1 MCLDEL
7 STNDLEILSVNATD
21 ADADNN
27 ARITYTL
34 LHPVAGFSIGASSGI
49 LYVNTSRVTRPNASA
64 SGAGSDSDS
73 KHHPHHHYDPHNIQ
87 LSVVATDAGRPA
99 LSAVCSVRVHVNR
112 AGSAR
117 PYFLQSHF
125 RTTIAEDAPKG
136 TTLLRLYPDLVA
148 GAGAGTTSS
157 ATGGAAA
164 AAATSSS
171 TAAVA
176 IGNSG
181 VGFRIATGNEDG
193 CFDVVQPGGAI
204 VLVAPLDR
212 ERVDS
217 YNLRI
222 VRTEFAG
229 SSASNSA
236 SSSSGTGIT
245 TAATSAAL
253 SDGVNVYITVED
265 ANDNAP
271 VFQRGVYEATISEA
285 TAPRYSIAQL
295 IATDADLQS
304 SPNSEVVYDITSG
317 NVGRMF
323 SIDLISGVLSVNND
337 LDYDAGPAEFN
348 LVIRACD
355 SALVRPKCSVCPFRV
370 LLTDENDNEPQFPVL
385 EYREFVGENEPVGTS
400 VFQARATDLDRGRFG
415 RLTYAI
421 DQVPVAGVGDVDPW
435 RWFRVDE
442 QTGVVTTAAAFDYE
456 QRQRYAFVVRAT
468 DAGNRASVARVR
480 VDVESRD
487 EFSPQFTERTYRFA
501 VQTPAPAG
509 WVVGV
514 VRATDRDR
522 GVDGRVVYQ
531 LSTAHAWFKINRTS
545 GAVMVRRK
553 MDAKAAAM
561 LGDEQVGWDWRWWRD
576 FHSGKTTKQ
585 ANQ

>member
-1 MCLDEL
+1 M
-7 STNDLEILSVNATD
+7 
-21 ADADNN
+21 
-27 ARITYTL
+27 
-34 LHPVAGFSIGASSGI
+34 
-49 LYVNTSRVTRPNASA
+49 NTSRVPKP
-64 SGAGSDSDS
+64 SGESDN
-73 KHHPHHHYDPHNIQ
+73 HNIQ
-87 LSVVATDAGRPA
+87 LSVVATDAGQPA
-99 LSAVCSVRVHVNR
+99 LSTVCNVRVHVNR
-112 AGSAR
+112 DGYTR

-148 GAGAGTTSS
+148 APSPAGTAAMLDAAGSVGAS
-157 ATGGAAA
+157 AQ
-164 AAATSSS
+164 SI
-171 TAAVA
+171 VA
-176 IGNSG
+176 
-181 VGFRIATGNEDG
+181 FRIASGNEDG
-193 CFDVVQPGGAI
+193 CFDVVQPNGAI

-222 VRTEFAG
+222 VKTELGG
-229 SSASNSA
+229 SSNSGVA
-236 SSSSGTGIT
+236 GLSAA
-245 TAATSAAL
+245 TAALVAAAT
-253 SDGVNVYITVED
+253 DGVNVYVSVED

-337 LDYDAGPAEFN
+337 LDYDEGPGEYS

-355 SALVRPKCSVCPFRV
+355 SALLRPKCSVCPFRV
-370 LLTDENDNEPQFPVL
+370 VLTDENDNEPQFPVL

-400 VFQARATDLDRGRFG
+400 VFQAHATDLDRGRFG
-415 RLTYAI
+415 RLNYSI
-421 DQVPVAGVGDVDPW
+421 DQAASAGAMIGTAANGPAVVSSFVADADPW
-435 RWFRVDE
+435 RWFRIDE
-442 QTGVVTTAAAFDYE
+442 QTGVVTTATTFDYE
-456 QRQRYAFVVRAT
+456 QRMRYAFVVRAT
-468 DAGNRASVARVR
+468 DAGNRATAVRVR
-480 VDVESRD
+480 IDVESRD
-487 EFSPQFTERTYRFA
+487 EFGPQFTERTYRFA
-501 VQTPAPAG
+501 VQTPVQAG
-509 WVVGV
+509 QIVGM

-553 MDAKAAAM
+553 MDAKAAAG
-561 LGDEQVGWDWRWWRD
+561 LGDEQVGDRCTLIAINKRLLD
-576 FHSGKTTKQ
+576 YIV
-585 ANQ
+585 